1 MGKPTKRTRLSA
13 KASPVERKTRT
24 SQTADTSPELSSI
37 PIQRTKDEKRQ
48 VRHDAFLK
56 SSLFLAKKADLEIK
70 DKKKTK
76 RRQRPKKLKVNL
88 SAIGA
93 SLDDIIAEDRKTK
106 SRKMEVGVRPKG
118 QEIRNEID
126 RFKAVLEH
134 PEFKANPLKT
144 IRQYVENTWDKKEGM
159 A

>member
-1 MGKPTKRTRLSA
+1 
-13 KASPVERKTRT
+13 
-24 SQTADTSPELSSI
+24 
-37 PIQRTKDEKRQ
+37 
-48 VRHDAFLK
+48 
-56 SSLFLAKKADLEIK
+56 
-70 DKKKTK
+70 
-76 RRQRPKKLKVNL
+76 
-88 SAIGA
+88 
-93 SLDDIIAEDRKTK
+93 
-106 SRKMEVGVRPKG
+106 MEVGVRPKG